1 MDMILNQQKNMENRI
16 KSPKF
21 FTPKKA
27 NQNRNN
33 KLIINKRITL
43 GKFLMENNIKKE
55 IIYKENG
62 NKGINE
68 NKKKNEKENETV
80 KREKEKKE
88 TLSFFKR
95 KELERQ
101 KNLEKFQKELANK
114 NFRIIVDKADHII
127 VQKKLGK
134 RYTLFKTILIYLES
148 NNITLYELLTNNPF
162 QSKPYEIRNSYD
174 FLFAVKFK
182 NYDYVREALNYSK
195 KFLFSFDYYGQ
206 TAYHWAAKLN
216 DIKMLKLLMDFG
228 LYHNQKDFKGR
239 TPLYLAAYYNQK
251 EVCIFLLNNN
261 GNIFLKDKKDLS
273 PADVAGSH
281 ELKYYLY
288 EYMTQPFSNPIYKA
302 RVKKFL
308 KDREE
313 RIKKK
318 REQEFFER
326 KKNLEKE
333 RLQKLLKEEKE
344 KKEKEKENKEKDKHN
359 IINKEDK

>member
-1 MDMILNQQKNMENRI
+1 MEN
-16 KSPKF
+16 S
-21 FTPKKA
+21 
-27 NQNRNN
+27 
-33 KLIINKRITL
+33 
-43 GKFLMENNIKKE
+43 IKKE
-55 IIYKENG
+55 IIDKTNNNG
-62 NKGINE
+62 KNE
-68 NKKKNEKENETV
+68 DKKKNEKENQTG
-80 KREKEKKE
+80 KRDKEKKE

-101 KNLEKFQKELANK
+101 KNMEQFQKELTNK
-114 NFRIIVDKADHII
+114 NFRIMVDKAEHII

-134 RYTLFKTILIYLES
+134 RYTLFKTILNYLES

-162 QSKPYEIRNSYD
+162 QSKPYELTNSYE
-174 FLFAVKFK
+174 FLAAVKFK
-182 NYDYVREALNYSK
+182 NYAHVTEALNSSK
-195 KFLFSFDYYGQ
+195 KFLFSFDYFGQ

-216 DIKMLKLLMDFG
+216 DIKMLKILLDFG

-302 RVKKFL
+302 RIKNFL

-318 REQEFFER
+318 REKEFFER
-326 KKNLEKE
+326 KEKLEKE
-333 RLQKLLKEEKE
+333 RLQKLLKEEEE
-344 KKEKEKENKEKDKHN
+344 KKDKKNKEKEKKN
-359 IINKEDK
+359 IVNKEDK